1 MMRVLT
7 VARSPSTASPV
18 YWIRSPAYCSSL
30 EANARSSRSPRSR
43 ANSCRSSAVRRSQ
56 WGPRAR
62 RALSVKSKTSV
73 ATRRMAARRSLSLAS
88 PFRVG
93 SSRIGMILS
102 MEPFSC
108 SVGVTAQAGATER
121 INSPA
126 RESEKWETGI
136 IRFPPFW
143 IFLPGIRRDSRTA
156 SARLAGRL
164 FQCSTERAEVGG
176 RVDSPCPPA
185 YTPPV
190 TAEGGGSGAAGAR
203 GAGGAR
209 GHERAGERGGLLL
222 VLIERRP
229 EAGERAVAP
238 GEADPG
244 DGEGVHEPQ
253 VELVRGVAAATHAG
267 GRLLGQAQ
275 QMPERAHVLGH
286 EGLVAKVARHL
297 GEAGEEF
304 VDGHGPARGPVLD
317 VLREADLQR
326 HDGMIARGFGAG
338 QAQG

>member
-7 VARSPSTASPV
+7 VARFPSTDSPV

-30 EANARSSRSPRSR
+30 AANVRSSRSPRR
-43 ANSCRSSAVRRSQ
+43 RENSCRSCAVRRSQ

-62 RALSVKSKTSV
+62 LALSVKSKTSV
-73 ATRRMAARRSLSLAS
+73 ATRRMAARRSLSLSS

-93 SSRIGMILS
+93 FSRIGMILS

-126 RESEKWETGI
+126 RASATCATRI

-164 FQCSTERAEVGG
+164 FQWSTERAEVGG
-176 RVDSPCPPA
+176 RVDSPCPPPPPP
-185 YTPPV
+185 PPV
-190 TAEGGGSGAAGAR
+190 PGEGGGSGAAGAR

-222 VLIERRP
+222 LLIERRP
-229 EAGERAVAP
+229 EGGA
-238 GEADPG
+238 
-244 DGEGVHEPQ
+244 
-253 VELVRGVAAATHAG
+253 RGGGAG
-267 GRLLGQAQ
+267 GG
-275 QMPERAHVLGH
+275 G
-286 EGLVAKVARHL
+286 
-297 GEAGEEF
+297 
-304 VDGHGPARGPVLD
+304 RG
-317 VLREADLQR
+317 
-326 HDGMIARGFGAG
+326 GG
-338 QAQG
+338 